1 MTSVLKCFKTLIT
14 RKKNRVSTLP
24 VMPPDTKK
32 CNGAVPRVPPTSAP
46 TETIAG
52 PPPPP
57 ATTTPATTVAPGPVP
72 LSVCNGTHSPQPHS
86 TPAKRSIHDYYFG
99 KTLGEGSFS
108 TVWLVRDIHT
118 KKDYALKQCDKAH
131 IVRERKT
138 ESIKREKQVLNI
150 LSETG
155 APFCV
160 KLYCTFQDPEKLFF
174 VITYAK
180 NGELLTHI
188 NRNKRLSVDCARF
201 YAAELVV
208 ALEHLRRVNVIHR
221 DLKPENILL
230 DENMHVLVTDFGC
243 AKIVHRPQSGTDS
256 DDESARSR
264 RNSFVG
270 TAQYISP
277 ELLTDKNASFSS
289 DLWALGCI
297 IYQMLTGQPPFQSR
311 SEYLIFQKI
320 QKLEYEFP
328 DNFDPTAEDLIRKLL
343 VLNPTERLGA
353 SDEEGYPSIRSHPF
367 FTNTPWNSLASTPP
381 PTVFS
386 DPTHRPAHNDNWV
399 TSDMKPGLD
408 NSQLS
413 RILGLDQGQA
423 PVAPP
428 APRPQAPPQQVAR
441 RKKSYV
447 QDLTEAEIQ
456 RRLALQK
463 AENKWHD
470 VVEGNLIIKQGFI
483 DKRKSTNVVK
493 GVLSRKTRMLFLTLG
508 PHLYYADPETG
519 ELKGEFGW
527 TSELKVRART
537 FKTFYL
543 YCNGLKGER
552 TYSLQENES
561 HALEWIDAID
571 EMHRAVFGKKA
582 IISST

>member
-1 MTSVLKCFKTLIT
+1 MGIFRFSPT
-14 RKKNRVSTLP
+14 RVSTLS

-46 TETIAG
+46 VAPSEAPVSH
-52 PPPPP
+52 PPPTAAAPTAASGTAP
-57 ATTTPATTVAPGPVP
+57 A
-72 LSVCNGTHSPQPHS
+72 CNGTHT
-86 TPAKRSIHDYYFG
+86 TPGKRSIHDYYFG

-118 KKDYALKQCDKAH
+118 RKDYALKQCDKAH

-180 NGELLTHI
+180 NGELLAHI
-188 NRNKRLSVDCARF
+188 NRNRRLSMECARF

-208 ALEHLRRVNVIHR
+208 AMEHLQRVNVIHR

-230 DENMHVLVTDFGC
+230 DENMHLLVTDFGC

-256 DDESARSR
+256 DDESARPR

-277 ELLTDKNASFSS
+277 ELLTDKNASYSS

-297 IYQMLTGQPPFQSR
+297 VYQMLTGQPPFQSR

-320 QKLEYEFP
+320 QKLEYDIP
-328 DNFDPTAEDLIRKLL
+328 ADLDPTAADLIRKLL

-353 SDEEGYPSIRSHPF
+353 CDEEGYPSIRSHPF
-367 FTNTPWNSLASTPP
+367 FMNTPWNSLATTTPP
-381 PTVFS
+381 TIFS
-386 DPTHRPAHNDNWV
+386 DPTDRPAHNDNWV

-413 RILGLDQGQA
+413 RILGLDQGQSL
-423 PVAPP
+423 
-428 APRPQAPPQQVAR
+428 PRPQAPPQQAVAR

-447 QDLTEAEIQ
+447 QDLSEAEIQ

-527 TSELKVRART
+527 TSELRVRART

-561 HALEWIDAID
+561 HALEWIEAID
-571 EMHRAVFGKKA
+571 EMHRAVFGVKA
-582 IISST
+582 IITST